1 MATQRSAY
9 AEKKSRQRQIAWFAI
24 LITGCIFLAHT
35 LFGES
40 GILVNMRVR
49 VEYDKLVEERN
60 NLVHE
65 NERLRAEILAL
76 KTSDRKIE
84 ELGRREFGFG
94 RPGEV
99 VFFFPESK
107 DEPVQRSYHP
117 EKDTTDSE

>member
-9 AEKKSRQRQIAWFAI
+9 AEKVSRRRQIVWFVI
-24 LITGCIFLAHT
+24 LILACIFIAHT

-49 VEYDKLVEERN
+49 VEYDKLMEERN
-60 NLVHE
+60 RLQQE

-84 ELGRREFGFG
+84 EIGRREFGFG

-99 VFFFPESK
+99 VFYFPDSK
-107 DEPVQRSYHP
+107 DEPVQRSFHP
-117 EKDTTDSE
+117 EDQEGGS